1 MQRGDAEYPPKPWGD
16 RVPAF
21 EKLVKAKLDG
31 LDATGLRSA
40 SAELK
45 VLSMKGAQR
54 GDRVILLCSDSYLGD
69 ICGRFLRESICR
81 CLDVALD
88 DIEIRRVADLQV
100 HDGERLSDFGCSAK
114 SGTGIAVCATELL
127 REAA

>member
-1 MQRGDAEYPPKPWGD
+1 MNTPYICTQGTSIANRCEGLPALQRGDAEHPPRPWGD

-54 GDRVILLCSDSYLGD
+54 PWYRKL
-69 ICGRFLRESICR
+69 F
-81 CLDVALD
+81 
-88 DIEIRRVADLQV
+88 
-100 HDGERLSDFGCSAK
+100 AK
-114 SGTGIAVCATELL
+114 
-127 REAA
+127 